1 MQPIRVVFLGTGD
14 AFSAGGR
21 NQSACLIQHPQVT
34 LLLDCG
40 ATTLT
45 SLNKYNV
52 PTGSI
57 DGILLS
63 HLHGDHIAGLPF
75 LFLHYMYIE
84 PRTRSLSILGP
95 EGLEGKIKQL
105 YEIMYPGE
113 ASTPLPFDLA
123 FTEVRLQQKYS
134 IDILRIEPFRAKH
147 QDNPPSFGYTIE
159 LDDRKIVYTGDT
171 GWTDE
176 LPARAKGADLFICEC
191 SFYESQA
198 AYHLNYTEIKKR
210 LADCGHKKMMLTHL
224 GCEVLERS
232 RELDLKLAYDGSV
245 VML

>member
-21 NQSACLIQHPQVT
+21 NQSACLIQHPQAT

-45 SLNKYNV
+45 SLNRYNI
-52 PTGSI
+52 PADPI
-57 DGILLS
+57 DGILIS

-84 PRTRSLSILGP
+84 PRTKSLSILGP
-95 EGLEGKIKQL
+95 EGLEGRVRQL
-105 YEIMYPGE
+105 YETMYPGD
-113 ASTPLPFDLA
+113 AATPLPFELV
-123 FTEVRLQQKYS
+123 FTEVQLRQKYS
-134 IDILRIEPFRAKH
+134 VDIIRFEPFRVRH
-147 QDNPPSFGYTIE
+147 QDNPPSYGYTIE
-159 LDDRKIVYTGDT
+159 LDGRRIVYTGDT

-176 LPARAKGADLFICEC
+176 LPVRAKGADLFICEC

-198 AYHLNYTEIKKR
+198 AGHLSYPEIKQR
-210 LADCGHKKMMLTHL
+210 LAGCGHKKMVLTHL

>member
-1 MQPIRVVFLGTGD
+1 
-14 AFSAGGR
+14 
-21 NQSACLIQHPQVT
+21 VT

-45 SLNKYNV
+45 SLNRYHISAN
-52 PTGSI
+52 PI

-75 LFLHYMYIE
+75 LFLHFKYIE
-84 PRTRSLSILGP
+84 PRSKTLSILGP
-95 EGLEGKIKQL
+95 RGLEQRIKQL
-105 YEIMYPGE
+105 DEIMYP
-113 ASTPLPFDLA
+113 SDPSDPLPFELN
-123 FTEVRLQQKYS
+123 FTEVQLRQKYS
-134 IDILRIEPFRAKH
+134 LDILQIEPFRSKH
-147 QDNPPSFGYTIE
+147 QDDPPSYGYTME
-159 LDDRKIVYTGDT
+159 LDGRKIVYTGDT

-176 LPARAKGADLFICEC
+176 LPMRARGADLFICEC

-198 AYHLNYTEIKKR
+198 ANHLDYPTIRKR
-210 LADCGHKKMMLTHL
+210 LADCGHKKMVLTHL
-224 GCEVLERS
+224 GREVLEKS

>member
-21 NQSACLIQHPQVT
+21 NQSAYLIQHPRVT

-45 SLNKYNV
+45 SINRHNIPIEPV
-52 PTGSI
+52 

-75 LFLHYMYIE
+75 IFLHYMYIE

-95 EGLEGKIKQL
+95 EGMEGRIKQL
-105 YEIMYPGE
+105 YETMYPGE
-113 ASTPLPFDLA
+113 ASAPLPFELD
-123 FTEVRLQQKYS
+123 FTEVRHQQKYS
-134 IDILRIEPFRAKH
+134 LDILRIEPFRTRH
-147 QDNPPSFGYTIE
+147 QDNPPSYGYTLE
-159 LDDRKIVYTGDT
+159 LDGRKIVYTGDT

-176 LPARAKGADLFICEC
+176 LPLRAEGADLFICEC

-198 AYHLNYTEIKKR
+198 AGHLNYSEIKKR
-210 LADCGHKKMMLTHL
+210 LAGCGYKKMLLTHL

-232 RELDLKLAYDGSV
+232 AELDLELAYDGSV
-245 VML
+245 VTL

>member
-40 ATTLT
+40 ATILA
-45 SLNKYNV
+45 SLNKYNI
-52 PTGSI
+52 PADPI

-84 PRTRSLSILGP
+84 PRTRLLSILGP
-95 EGLEGKIKQL
+95 EGLEGRIKQL
-105 YEIMYPGE
+105 YETMYPGD
-113 ASTPLPFDLA
+113 AATPLPFELD
-123 FTEVRLQQKYS
+123 FTEVQLQQKHS
-134 IDILRIEPFRAKH
+134 IDILRIEPFRALH
-147 QDNPPSFGYTIE
+147 QVNPPSYGYTLE
-159 LDDRKIVYTGDT
+159 LDGRKIVYTGDT

-176 LPARAKGADLFICEC
+176 LPVRAEGADLFICEC

-198 AYHLNYTEIKKR
+198 AHHLDYPTIKER
-210 LADCGHKKMMLTHL
+210 LADCGHKKMVLTHF
-224 GCEVLERS
+224 GREVLQRS
-232 RELDLKLAYDGSV
+232 QKLDLKLAYDGSV